1 MSQTTA
7 QIAFDPNASPEE
19 RFDAQAELQK
29 SHTNLAGLLPSAEV
43 QPVIDY
49 ILNDLRDQEMMA
61 KAGGGVVVP
70 FPSKNAGKKGMQ
82 SVVVDDLQ
90 IAVMGDYIERP
101 GMLDFRALRGLVDQT
116 PVLAAVMLTRIRQ
129 VQSFCRRQESGHGAG
144 FVVRHADVS
153 HRLSDSERETI
164 DLMNRF
170 FVNCGWEF
178 NPRRRKRL
186 GRDSLRQ
193 FMAKSVRDSLSMDS
207 APIETEFKKN
217 RSLGIDGFYAVD
229 GATIRLCTEEGYK
242 GDDEIF
248 ALQVVQGQIRTAY
261 DFNSLI
267 YEPRNPR
274 ADVLT
279 AGYGLSETELL
290 IKVVTGFLNAMTLNI
305 RGFSDNSIPKGVLH
319 LSGNYGESDL
329 NAFKRYW
336 NAMVKGVNNSWAVP
350 VLVSKDSESKA
361 SFENFNVEFNE
372 MYFSKWMT
380 FLTSIICAV
389 YGIAPDEINFESFSA
404 SKSSLSGSDTSE
416 RLADSKDKGL
426 RPLLSYYESLF
437 SDYILAEFGDSYVF
451 RWTGLDDDDQDKR
464 HELKKM
470 TMSVNE
476 IRAEQGYEPVNAEW
490 GEAPLN
496 PSLVGA
502 WQNSL
507 QQKQQEQEQ
516 QQGGD
521 FGKPPSE
528 QPPQEGGPDD
538 EETPD
543 GDDDGSGNDPQGGQ
557 PPDGDPAELEK
568 ANQNHDEHGR
578 FAKVAHQIHQE
589 KKDLGELYDFTLNN
603 PLAAPD
609 SMLVMMDKDDLNM
622 QIEHGPAVETADGE
636 ILVSGKALK
645 KQYGTIKG
653 SGMVKVIWRHGEKS
667 DKPATK
673 KVTREDVLA
682 LPEVI
687 RSTPTQVVQDAN
699 GEPVKWEWQR
709 QRADGET
716 VYYAASRFDMADNKN
731 HVVSVYVESD
741 ETIKKSDS
749 NPGED
754 WFGPMRRIP
763 APGLTIATGAV
774 EPLTVYYATPERE
787 GKDTLEKAAKHG
799 VGIADEVFFNH
810 SEHGLCSGKVLAYGK
825 DGFTAEHPEAGSVG
839 VPWESFLG
847 HKKRADRSYKT
858 VESGEGGTIVEDQA
872 TGERH
877 FVVGDLPDDDDPELD
892 DEIAMVSGDDSLKKS
907 QPAVIERTVYVPD
920 TDSQDKLEKMGEQ
933 LVKSMEVV
941 ALQGEKIDKLATIV
955 TSVSESVDAASA
967 QQSAQTDLV
976 KALTAIA
983 EPRPMEINLK
993 MEMPDKGPKTQT
1005 IVRNPDGSMTVT
1017 SSDGN

>member
-90 IAVMGDYIERP
+90 ISIMGDYIERP
-101 GMLDFRALRGLVDQT
+101 GLLDFRAQRSLVDQT
-116 PVLAAVMLTRIRQ
+116 PVLSAVMLTRIRQ
-129 VQSFCRRQESGHGAG
+129 VQAFCRRQESGHGVG
-144 FVVRHADVS
+144 FTVRHADLT
-153 HRLSDSERETI
+153 HQLSQSERETTE
-164 DLMNRF
+164 LMNRF

-178 NPRRRKRL
+178 NPRRRKRM

-217 RSLGIDGFYAVD
+217 RALGIDGFYAVD
-229 GATIRLCTEEGYK
+229 GSTIRLCSEDGYK

-261 DFNSLI
+261 DYNSLI

-305 RGFSDNSIPKGVLH
+305 RGFSDNAIPKGVLH
-319 LSGNYGESDL
+319 LSGNYGEADL

-336 NAMVKGVNNSWAVP
+336 NAMVKGVNNTWAVP
-350 VLVSKDSESKA
+350 VLVSKDQDSRA
-361 SFENFNVEFNE
+361 TFENFNIDFNE

-404 SKSSLSGSDTSE
+404 SRSSLSGSDTAE

-451 RWTGLDDDDQDKR
+451 RWTGIDEDDQDKR
-464 HELKKM
+464 HELKKL
-470 TMSVNE
+470 TLNVNE
-476 IRAEQGYEPVNAEW
+476 VRAEQGYEPITEEW
-490 GEAPLN
+490 GAAPLN
-496 PSLVGA
+496 PSLIGA

-507 QQKQQEQEQ
+507 QQKQQ
-516 QQGGD
+516 GGD
-521 FGKPPSE
+521 FGAPQDAPKPGQGDGPEGVGSGGGE
-528 QPPQEGGPDD
+528 QPMDEDQGAGEDPEGL
-538 EETPD
+538 
-543 GDDDGSGNDPQGGQ
+543 Q
-557 PPDGDPAELEK
+557 K
-568 ANQNHDEHGR
+568 ANPNHDRLGR
-578 FAKVAHQIHQE
+578 FSKVAHQIHRE
-589 KKDLGELYDFTLNN
+589 KKELSDLYDFTLNN

-609 SMLVMMDKDDLNM
+609 SMLVMMDKDDLNI
-622 QIEHGPAVETADGE
+622 QIEHGPAVESANGE
-636 ILVSGKALK
+636 ISVSGEALK
-645 KQYGTIKG
+645 KQYGTDKG
-653 SGMVKVIWRHGEKS
+653 IGMVKVIWRHGEKS
-667 DKPATK
+667 DKPSYE
-673 KVTREDVLA
+673 KVTKNDVLA

-687 RSTPTQVVQDAN
+687 RSTPTQIVQDAN
-699 GEPVKWEWQR
+699 GQPVRWEWAR
-709 QRADGET
+709 KRHDGET
-716 VYYAASRFDMADNKN
+716 VYYAASRFSLTDSKN
-731 HVVSVYVESD
+731 HVVSVFVLGDDGEM
-741 ETIKKSDS
+741 KKSDS

-754 WFGPMRRIP
+754 LYGPMRRIP
-763 APGLTIATGAV
+763 ASGLSVATDAV
-774 EPLTVYYATPERE
+774 EPLTAYYATPGLEV
-787 GKDTLEKAAKHG
+787 KDSLEKAAQHG
-799 VGIADEVFFNH
+799 VGVDDEVFFNH
-810 SEHGLCSGKVLAYGK
+810 GEHGICSGKVLAYGK

-839 VPWESFLG
+839 VPWAGFLG
-847 HKKRADRSYKT
+847 HKKRADRSFRT
-858 VESGEGGTIVEDQA
+858 VESGDGGTIVEDTA

-877 FVVGDLPDDDDPELD
+877 FLSGDLPDGADPELD
-892 DEIAMVSGDDSLKKS
+892 DEIATVVGDDSLKKS
-907 QPAVIERTVYVPD
+907 DTGVIERTVYVPNIEQQEALNRV
-920 TDSQDKLEKMGEQ
+920 TDQLESLAKSVSALVQSGQSEQ
-933 LVKSMEVV
+933 QAAQLIKISEAVV
-941 ALQGEKIDKLATIV
+941 AVGEKLSAIEPSSADLA
-955 TSVSESVDAASA
+955 
-967 QQSAQTDLV
+967 

-993 MEMPDKGPKTQT
+993 MEMPEKGPKTQT
-1005 IVRNPDGSMTVT
+1005 IKRNPDGTMTVVT
-1017 SSDGN
+1017 NDGD